1 MSKQDLIK
9 IYDYYI
15 TQKSINDDSEK
26 HLKNIKFLELALLRE
41 CIDKL
46 IKESEA

>member
-9 IYDYYI
+9 MYDYYI
-15 TQKSINDDSEK
+15 EQKAKDDKSEK
-26 HLKNIKFLELALLRE
+26 GLKSIKFLELALLRE

-46 IKESEA
+46 LKESEA